1 MPQPF
6 QALTT
11 STRSKGPVIMAP
23 NFELI
28 LILRETLY
36 RIEKESSRND
46 PAVDKLKRTIL
57 LAIAELEAAKEKDK
71 GAAA

>member
-1 MPQPF
+1 
-6 QALTT
+6 
-11 STRSKGPVIMAP
+11 MAT

-36 RIEKESSRND
+36 RIEKESDAND
-46 PAVDKLKRTIL
+46 PAVDKLKRLIL
-57 LAIAELEAAKEKDK
+57 LAIADLEAAKEKNK

>member
-1 MPQPF
+1 
-6 QALTT
+6 
-11 STRSKGPVIMAP
+11 MAP

>member
-1 MPQPF
+1 
-6 QALTT
+6 
-11 STRSKGPVIMAP
+11 MAP

-36 RIEKESSRND
+36 RIEKESDRNE

-57 LAIAELEAAKEKDK
+57 LAIAELEAAKENDK